1 MFQHFGHS
9 AQFKLYTAEEG
20 RITGAEVVSTDGQ
33 GHGALVGFL
42 VRSGV
47 NVLLCGGIGGG
58 AQMALAQAG
67 IRLCGG
73 ITGNADS
80 AAAAFF
86 PAHWSLTPTPAA
98 PTTITK
104 RATAAALTPATPTRA
119 AAPAAATEQYFF
131 MAQPDLRVRLCSF
144 YVQYTKNIS

>member
-1 MFQHFGHS
+1 MKIAIPYENGQVFQHFGHS

-42 VRSGV
+42 VRNGV

-73 ITGNADS
+73 ITGDADS
-80 AAAAFF
+80 AAAAYLAGTLVFD
-86 PAHWSLTPTPAA
+86 PNARCTHHDHEEGHSCGSHACHA
-98 PTTITK
+98 DK
-104 RATAAALTPATPTRA
+104 GSCAGN
-119 AAPAAATEQYFF
+119 
-131 MAQPDLRVRLCSF
+131 CH
-144 YVQYTKNIS
+144 

>member
-1 MFQHFGHS
+1 MKIAIPYENGQVFQHFGHS

-42 VRSGV
+42 VRNGV

-73 ITGNADS
+73 ITGDADS
-80 AAAAFF
+80 AAAAYLAGTLVFD
-86 PAHWSLTPTPAA
+86 
-98 PTTITK
+98 PTTTT
-104 RATAAALTPATPTRA
+104 RRVTAAALMPATPTRA
-119 AAPAAATEQYFF
+119 AAPVAATKGRSPFRAGRF
-131 MAQPDLRVRLCSF
+131 
-144 YVQYTKNIS
+144 